1 MTSPVPVKRAKR
13 SRTLAS
19 ATPVSSAISES
30 SRWPY
35 FCRHCRMSIKVSLPL
50 LDAIVAMNPGDENLH
65 LASAARRR
73 HGRWCHMSSLRAPSD
88 TSASRSTTRWRS
100 PSKLRCSP
108 ARLVATAEPDGR
120 RPAKSSR
127 LVSPLKLPGSGHSGP
142 SQSESAWQNVHRKI
156 CVRGNGLQCRSR
168 SGAMPSSFD
177 WSDSEAV
184 REWLDSLR
192 KDQRKAIGE
201 DVAAYVQFRWPI
213 GKPHV
218 DSSAVTAGD
227 LRDIVMSGEAG
238 SNHG

>member
-88 TSASRSTTRWRS
+88 TLASRSTTRWRS
-100 PSKLRCSP
+100 RSKLRCNL
-108 ARLVATAEPDGR
+108 AGLVATAEPDGR
-120 RPAKSSR
+120 RPANSGRSR
-127 LVSPLKLPGSGHSGP
+127 PP
-142 SQSESAWQNVHRKI
+142 RKI
-156 CVRGNGLQCRSR
+156 SCERPFAPASR
-168 SGAMPSSFD
+168 S
-177 WSDSEAV
+177 SDGVGHVVVAPWQRGGRAGRV
-184 REWLDSLR
+184 RHGRGPRPAAPRSVLIAGGSLSR
-192 KDQRKAIGE
+192 VPTFLTTG
-201 DVAAYVQFRWPI
+201 P
-213 GKPHV
+213 
-218 DSSAVTAGD
+218 
-227 LRDIVMSGEAG
+227 
-238 SNHG
+238 

>member
-88 TSASRSTTRWRS
+88 TLASRSTTRWRS
-100 PSKLRCSP
+100 RSKLRCNL
-108 ARLVATAEPDGR
+108 AGLVATAEPDGR
-120 RPAKSSR
+120 RPAKSKSVAATAACLGATLQR
-127 LVSPLKLPGSGHSGP
+127 CLRTACRMPRQLERNPNDLLLRVSTERRMGSGVSLTPSPLRPRPCGS
-142 SQSESAWQNVHRKI
+142 SECWRI
-156 CVRGNGLQCRSR
+156 VRRYL
-168 SGAMPSSFD
+168 
-177 WSDSEAV
+177 
-184 REWLDSLR
+184 
-192 KDQRKAIGE
+192 
-201 DVAAYVQFRWPI
+201 
-213 GKPHV
+213 
-218 DSSAVTAGD
+218 
-227 LRDIVMSGEAG
+227 
-238 SNHG
+238 

>member
-88 TSASRSTTRWRS
+88 TLASRSTTRWRS
-100 PSKLRCSP
+100 RSKLRCNL
-108 ARLVATAEPDGR
+108 AGLVATAEPDGR
-120 RPAKSSR
+120 RPATSRRNPACPKADFQWRDRLDLDTRLLLNKRVDRQSNGSR
-127 LVSPLKLPGSGHSGP
+127 LQIYASRMAE
-142 SQSESAWQNVHRKI
+142 SQA
-156 CVRGNGLQCRSR
+156 LL
-168 SGAMPSSFD
+168 A
-177 WSDSEAV
+177 
-184 REWLDSLR
+184 
-192 KDQRKAIGE
+192 
-201 DVAAYVQFRWPI
+201 
-213 GKPHV
+213 
-218 DSSAVTAGD
+218 
-227 LRDIVMSGEAG
+227 
-238 SNHG
+238 